1 MNINNQLLM
10 NRLNATNT
18 IQPSNTVSTPMKS
31 LSGVTNGSDFFD
43 ALKSSIVSLEEG
55 QLLSDQAIEGLV
67 TGEAENMHQVMI
79 QTSEAQ
85 ISLELAVQL
94 RNKCLE
100 AMNEIKNM
108 QF

>member
-1 MNINNQLLM
+1 MDINSQLLM
-10 NRLNATNT
+10 NRLQATSAV
-18 IQPSNTVSTPMKS
+18 QPKDGINSAAKS
-31 LSGVTNGSDFFD
+31 LSGTTSGSDFFD
-43 ALKSSIVSLEEG
+43 TLKSSIVSLEEG
-55 QLLSDQAIEGLV
+55 QLLSDRAIEGLV

-79 QTSEAQ
+79 KTSEAQ

>member
-1 MNINNQLLM
+1 MNIHNQLLM
-10 NRLNATNT
+10 NRLQSPTAVQSTGTLNS
-18 IQPSNTVSTPMKS
+18 PSKS
-31 LSGVTNGSDFFD
+31 LSDVKSGSDFFNM
-43 ALKSSIVSLEEG
+43 LKTSVSSLEES
-55 QLLSDQAIEGLV
+55 QILSDRAIEGLV

-100 AMNEIKNM
+100 AMNEVKNM